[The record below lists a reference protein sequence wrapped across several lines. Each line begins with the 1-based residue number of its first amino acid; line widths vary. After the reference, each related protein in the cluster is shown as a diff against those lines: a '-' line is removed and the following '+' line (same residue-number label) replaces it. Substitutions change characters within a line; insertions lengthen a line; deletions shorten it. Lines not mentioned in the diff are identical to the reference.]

1 MNTFSLQ
8 YRHNTAPHRGLAV
21 VGIFFPLKLLLV
33 LPHYFITQLLNSL
46 TMIVTYVGY
55 WVVAF
60 TGEMPQAVHRFAE
73 ISFGWNARM
82 WAWLAG
88 IVDLYPPFETDPDYP
103 ASYPLARPE
112 NPSKG
117 WAVAGIIFPLKF
129 LVALP
134 HIVVMAV
141 LAVGAI
147 VAMWVGYIVTAFTG
161 QLPTGI
167 QDFVAGVIQWN
178 FRVYA
183 WLAGFT
189 DEYPPFSLE
198 GTPGSQSPDSG
209 FTPQDAGQGF

>member
-1 MNTFSLQ
+1 
-8 YRHNTAPHRGLAV
+8 
-21 VGIFFPLKLLLV
+21 
-33 LPHYFITQLLNSL
+33 
-46 TMIVTYVGY
+46 
-55 WVVAF
+55 

-82 WAWLAG
+82 WAWLTG

-103 ASYPLARPE
+103 ASFPLARPE

-117 WAVAGIIFPLKF
+117 WAVAGIFFLKL

-134 HIVVMAV
+134 HIIVMAL

-147 VAMWVGYIVTAFTG
+147 VTMWFGYIVAAFTG
-161 QLPTGI
+161 RLPTGI

-198 GTPGSQSPDSG
+198 VTPGAQSPDSG
-209 FTPQDAGQGF
+209 FGTPEERTGF

>member
-1 MNTFSLQ
+1 MSTFTLQ
-8 YRHNTAPHRGLAV
+8 YRHNTEPHRGLAV
-21 VGIFFPLKLLLV
+21 SGIFLIKGLLV
-33 LPHYFITQLLNSL
+33 LPHA
-46 TMIVTYVGY
+46 IVTGILNQLAAILAYFGY

-60 TGEMPQAVHRFAE
+60 TGTMPQAVHRFAE

-103 ASYPLARPE
+103 ASFPVARPE

-117 WAVAGIIFPLKF
+117 WAVAGIFFLKF
-129 LVALP
+129 IVALP
-134 HIVVMAV
+134 HIIVMAL

-147 VAMWVGYIVTAFTG
+147 VTMWFGYIVAAFTG
-161 QLPTGI
+161 RLPTGI

-198 GTPGSQSPDSG
+198 VTPIAQSADSRFGTPQEGTG
-209 FTPQDAGQGF
+209 L

>member
-21 VGIFFPLKLLLV
+21 AGILLIKSVLA
-33 LPHYFITQLLNSL
+33 LPHFFITQILGQL
-46 TMIVTYVGY
+46 TAILVYIGYV
-55 WVVAF
+55 VVAF
-60 TGEMPQAVHRFAE
+60 TGTMPQAVHRFAE
-73 ISFGWNARM
+73 ISFGWNVRM

-88 IVDLYPPFETDPDYP
+88 IVDIYPPFETDPDYP
-103 ASYPLARPE
+103 ASFPLTRPE

-117 WAVAGIIFPLKF
+117 WAVAGIFLVKF

-134 HIVVMAV
+134 HIIVMAV

-183 WLAGFT
+183 WLGGFT

-198 GTPGSQSPDSG
+198 VTPGSRSPDSG
-209 FTPQDAGQGF
+209 FTPPDAGQGF

>member
-1 MNTFSLQ
+1 MSTFTLQ
-8 YRHNTAPHRGLAV
+8 YQHNTEPHRGLAV
-21 VGIFFPLKLLLV
+21 SGIFLIKALLI
-33 LPHYFITQLLNSL
+33 LPHAIITAILNQLAAILAYF
-46 TMIVTYVGY
+46 GY

-60 TGEMPQAVHRFAE
+60 TGKMPQAVHRFAE

-82 WAWLAG
+82 WAWQAG

-103 ASYPLARPE
+103 ASFPLARPE

-117 WAVAGIIFPLKF
+117 WAVAGIFFLKF
-129 LVALP
+129 IVALP
-134 HIVVMAV
+134 HIIVMAL

-147 VAMWVGYIVTAFTG
+147 VTMWFGYIVAAFTG
-161 QLPTGI
+161 RLPTGI
-167 QDFVAGVIQWN
+167 QDFMAGVIQWN

-198 GTPGSQSPDSG
+198 AAPSAQVPDGFGTQEGTG
-209 FTPQDAGQGF
+209 F